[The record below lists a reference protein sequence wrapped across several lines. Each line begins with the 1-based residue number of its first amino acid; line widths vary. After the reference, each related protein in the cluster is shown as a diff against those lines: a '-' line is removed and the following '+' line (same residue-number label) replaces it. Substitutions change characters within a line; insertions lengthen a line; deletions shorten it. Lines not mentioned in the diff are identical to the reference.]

1 VNNKSKTILCI
12 LIVLYLIL
20 ELLSINLGGV
30 YSDEAYPA
38 CGSLQV
44 LKQKGP
50 FMISFKLFNR
60 YFPFMLCDYHSALE
74 SYILLPFFILFGI
87 NVIALRLCP
96 IIFEMF
102 SLIFLYIFLKEL
114 FNKKVAFITL
124 FLLIINSLFLYFV
137 KTGLNTASLLHFAS
151 ITSLFLLWK
160 WYKQKKNIY
169 FYLAALLLGIGI
181 SIRSWFLW
189 FVNALIIL
197 SILFI
202 NKLKDNLKKKI
213 LRYTIFGVLF
223 FSLGIILFIIYNF
236 KSNFATVRYTV
247 KHFRRTH
254 TEIDN
259 LKYLSNLSERKR
271 TFKDYISIKHIF
283 YEEGSWSNRFS
294 WKKNIAV
301 KNTTSFT
308 VFFTSFIYLI
318 FSIIF
323 KEGLFSYKRKLFI
336 ILIFI
341 LIFLQSPLTLS
352 HLGGPHL
359 FILYPFIQI
368 IEAIGI
374 VELIELFK
382 KSKTM
387 LAIMSCILL
396 IFIFEEIN
404 ATFRNN
410 YLYFLKTGGSGNN
423 SDAIYSL
430 TKWLKENKYYAPVTL
445 DWGMYHNIIFISKGE
460 IVPITQD
467 YNGDRNN
474 IQKFFAECKNNLIK
488 DNTIYISHSQEFSN
502 FPEVYGIFIYLVKK
516 LNKNVK
522 EIKKFYQRDGKEV
535 FVVYS
540 TNVNK

>member
-1 VNNKSKTILCI
+1 
-12 LIVLYLIL
+12 
-20 ELLSINLGGV
+20 
-30 YSDEAYPA
+30 
-38 CGSLQV
+38 
-44 LKQKGP
+44 
-50 FMISFKLFNR
+50 
-60 YFPFMLCDYHSALE
+60 
-74 SYILLPFFILFGI
+74 
-87 NVIALRLCP
+87 
-96 IIFEMF
+96 
-102 SLIFLYIFLKEL
+102 
-114 FNKKVAFITL
+114 
-124 FLLIINSLFLYFV
+124 
-137 KTGLNTASLLHFAS
+137 LH
-151 ITSLFLLWK
+151 
-160 WYKQKKNIY
+160 
-169 FYLAALLLGIGI
+169 
-181 SIRSWFLW
+181 
-189 FVNALIIL
+189 
-197 SILFI
+197 
-202 NKLKDNLKKKI
+202 
-213 LRYTIFGVLF
+213 
-223 FSLGIILFIIYNF
+223 
-236 KSNFATVRYTV
+236 
-247 KHFRRTH
+247 
-254 TEIDN
+254 
-259 LKYLSNLSERKR
+259 
-271 TFKDYISIKHIF
+271 
-283 YEEGSWSNRFS
+283 EEGSWINAITVA
-294 WKKNIAV
+294 KNYYIL

-341 LIFLQSPLTLS
+341 LIFLQSPFTLS

-460 IVPITQD
+460 IVPTTFDYIIKQD
-467 YNGDRNN
+467 KKRY
-474 IQKFFAECKNNLIK
+474 KFIKECKKMLKYK